1 MIIPITLSF
10 IVFYIYASEDVLAA
24 STRDLCR
31 PEQRDALLKFRNEFE
46 IGKRNPYC
54 EMYGIESHRTESW
67 TSNSDCCSWKGIAC
81 NANSGEVAELDLS
94 CSFLHGQFHSN
105 SVLQNIHSLTTL
117 NLSFNSLTGKIP
129 SSIGNLS
136 NLTSLDL
143 SFNYFSG
150 QIPTSF
156 GNLFHLTYLDLSH
169 NNFSGALPPNITS
182 LSKLSIFKASHNTF
196 TGAIPSSLFTIP
208 SLTFIGLNDNQLSGT
223 LEFGNISPPSNLQDL
238 HIGGNIFKGP
248 IPKSISKLVNLWTLD
263 LSHFDTQGPVD
274 FSIFSHLKSLQVLD
288 LSYLNTTTTIDL
300 YDILSYFKSLS
311 HLDLSGNRVST
322 TKKSSSSNPPS
333 KLTTLGF
340 SGCSITEF
348 PELLRTQHEMRLLD
362 ISSNKIKG
370 HVPGWL
376 WTLPKLEY
384 VNLFNNTFT
393 SFERSKKKQGL
404 SSVWKPS
411 LVHLLGS
418 NNNFTGKIPTFICE
432 LRSLKTLDL
441 SENNFNGLIPRCM
454 GNLKSSLSILNL
466 GKNNL
471 SADLPENIF
480 ESLRL
485 LDVSHNQLVGK
496 LPRSLSLSN
505 LEVLLVQNNRINDTF
520 PFWLGSLKKL
530 QILILRFNAFHGPI
544 HQASFPQLRIIDIS
558 HNHFDGT
565 LQSEYFVKWSAMS
578 SSEKWNSMSSFM
590 TRKACFNLQY
600 TVKKG
605 YCDDSMVLM
614 NTSVELEPVELT
626 LTNYTVIDFSG
637 NKFEGVIPKS
647 ISLIEELVVLNL
659 SNNAFTG
666 HIPSSMGNL
675 TALESFDISNNK
687 FRGKI
692 PSFLCALPYLVYI
705 KLSNNNFTG
714 NIPSL
719 RALKT
724 QPSLDISNN
733 KIEGQVP
740 AWLWMLPDVNLSNNT
755 FTSFEKPMKL
765 GLVSVWQPYIMSNF
779 LGSKNNFTGKIPSFI
794 CALHHLSILDLSNNN
809 FNGSIPRCM
818 GNLKNTLTDLN
829 LRQNNLSGGLP
840 DNIFESLRSLDV
852 GHNQLVGK
860 LPRSLI
866 RSTTLEILNVES
878 NRLKDIFPV
887 WLSSLQNLQ
896 VLVIR
901 SNAFHG
907 PIHQVLFRKL
917 RIIDISY
924 NHFNGTLPSD
934 FFLKWSAMSSLGTEE
949 DTASVNYMGSGN
961 YYQHSLFLM
970 NKGVRMELVRI
981 LKIFTAID
989 FSGNKFEGEI
999 PKSIGV
1005 MKELHV
1011 LNLSNNA
1018 FTGRIP
1024 SSMGNLTALES
1035 LDVSQNKLSGEIP
1048 QELGKLSFLAYMNFS
1063 HNKLVG
1069 LLPGGNQFQTQN
1081 CSSFEDNLGLFGSS
1095 LDEICRDIHTQA
1107 SQQKSETSESEIE
1120 DKVVISWITATI
1132 GFIPGIFFGFTI
1144 GYILVSYKPKWF
1156 MNPFG

>member
-1 MIIPITLSF
+1 MKDSWRSTMIIPITLSF

-466 GKNNL
+466 
-471 SADLPENIF
+471 
-480 ESLRL
+480 
-485 LDVSHNQLVGK
+485 
-496 LPRSLSLSN
+496 
-505 LEVLLVQNNRINDTF
+505 
-520 PFWLGSLKKL
+520 
-530 QILILRFNAFHGPI
+530 
-544 HQASFPQLRIIDIS
+544 
-558 HNHFDGT
+558 
-565 LQSEYFVKWSAMS
+565 
-578 SSEKWNSMSSFM
+578 
-590 TRKACFNLQY
+590 
-600 TVKKG
+600 
-605 YCDDSMVLM
+605 
-614 NTSVELEPVELT
+614 
-626 LTNYTVIDFSG
+626 
-637 NKFEGVIPKS
+637 
-647 ISLIEELVVLNL
+647 
-659 SNNAFTG
+659 
-666 HIPSSMGNL
+666 
-675 TALESFDISNNK
+675 
-687 FRGKI
+687 
-692 PSFLCALPYLVYI
+692 
-705 KLSNNNFTG
+705 
-714 NIPSL
+714 
-719 RALKT
+719 
-724 QPSLDISNN
+724 
-733 KIEGQVP
+733 
-740 AWLWMLPDVNLSNNT
+740 
-755 FTSFEKPMKL
+755 
-765 GLVSVWQPYIMSNF
+765 
-779 LGSKNNFTGKIPSFI
+779 
-794 CALHHLSILDLSNNN
+794 
-809 FNGSIPRCM
+809 
-818 GNLKNTLTDLN
+818 DLN